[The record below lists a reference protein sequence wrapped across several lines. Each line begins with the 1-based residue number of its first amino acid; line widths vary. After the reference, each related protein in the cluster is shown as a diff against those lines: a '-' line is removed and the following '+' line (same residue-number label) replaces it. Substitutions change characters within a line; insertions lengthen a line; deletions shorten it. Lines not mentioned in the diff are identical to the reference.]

1 MMEKPPD
8 AVNRILNQHG
18 KILYCPDNVL
28 RSGDFDKL
36 NESIKSVYDW
46 RAVVLGAPKETAIT
60 DRSFILGLG
69 RSKVYLLD
77 QPANFWRRLEDM
89 VRFELSPDT
98 LLYGEIVTEF
108 RGEGKSQRKVK
119 AVHIIDGF
127 RLGGEDISS
136 KHFMERHELIKLFLH
151 NMNKQSRNDY
161 VKLRLKSVYK
171 LEDLAPLYSSCSPR
185 MLKGSSAA
193 PRLVHELSEFESD
206 GLPRYYQPSGVML
219 IKTVREPFMMAVSRS
234 QKRKYW
240 YNAVTR
246 ESKFEMPVES
256 VARFP
261 DSLATRQVW
270 HWEQGGGVSPHL
282 PGPPLVL
289 GMGLLRGLPS
299 HPDLDARRPIH
310 GGQAPGRSRAGRWC
324 GPGVPLGRL
333 LWPNVGWRV
342 AGEPSLPAVV

>member
-1 MMEKPPD
+1 
-8 AVNRILNQHG
+8 
-18 KILYCPDNVL
+18 
-28 RSGDFDKL
+28 
-36 NESIKSVYDW
+36 
-46 RAVVLGAPKETAIT
+46 
-60 DRSFILGLG
+60 
-69 RSKVYLLD
+69 
-77 QPANFWRRLEDM
+77 M

-98 LLYGEIVTEF
+98 LLYGEIVTEY

-136 KHFMERHELIKLFLH
+136 KHFMERHELIKLFLQ

-161 VKLRLKSVYK
+161 VKLRLKSVFK
-171 LEDLAPLYSSCSPR
+171 LEDLGPLYSTCSPR

-193 PRLVHELSEFESD
+193 PRLVHELPELESD

-240 YNAVTR
+240 YNALTR
-246 ESKFEMPVES
+246 ESKFEMPGES

-261 DSLATRQVW
+261 DSHTTRLVW

-282 PGPPLVL
+282 PP
-289 GMGLLRGLPS
+289 
-299 HPDLDARRPIH
+299 
-310 GGQAPGRSRAGRWC
+310 
-324 GPGVPLGRL
+324 
-333 LWPNVGWRV
+333 
-342 AGEPSLPAVV
+342 PSLGSVTRRDIDMFVNKMKA